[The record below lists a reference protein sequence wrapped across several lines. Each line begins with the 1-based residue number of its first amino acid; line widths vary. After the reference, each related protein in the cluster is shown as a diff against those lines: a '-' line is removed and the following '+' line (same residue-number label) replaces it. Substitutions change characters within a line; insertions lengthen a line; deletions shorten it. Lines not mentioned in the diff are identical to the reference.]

1 MIHDNTNNNTDN
13 NNVSHYR
20 AFLGNQNQNEQ
31 TRKSAQTEGI
41 MTVIKTK
48 GYKCKQMSI
57 SALKMNKY

>member
-48 GYKCKQMSI
+48 GYKCKQMS
-57 SALKMNKY
+57 